1 MMKSRWKEYK
11 GQRYF
16 LADYSGF
23 GTNFESLKLEVD
35 AADAILVKEPP
46 DSVRV
51 LLDFRGTV
59 GSTEVVNYFKDSAA
73 RTRKYVKKNAVLGI
87 SGVRKVLLESVSRI
101 TGQVALA
108 FNDEDKAIEWLFNA

>member
-1 MMKSRWKEYK
+1 MKSGWKKYK
-11 GQRYF
+11 DQRYF

-23 GTNFESLKLEVD
+23 GTNFETLKLEVD
-35 AADAILVKEPP
+35 AADSILVKEPP

-59 GSTEVVNYFKDSAA
+59 GSIEVVNYFKDSSA
-73 RTRKYVKKNAVLGI
+73 RTRTYVKKNAVLGI

-101 TGQVALA
+101 TGHVAQA
-108 FNDEDKAIEWLFNA
+108 FDDEDKALEWLFTA

>member
-1 MMKSRWKEYK
+1 MKSGWKVYK

-23 GTNFESLKLEVD
+23 GSNFESLKLEVE
-35 AADAILVKEPP
+35 AADAILVKEPT

-59 GSTEVVNYFKDSAA
+59 GSMEVVNYFKDSST
-73 RTRKYVKKNAVLGI
+73 RTRKYVIKNAVLGI
-87 SGVRKVLLESVSRI
+87 SGVRKILLESVSRI
-101 TGQVALA
+101 TGHVALA
-108 FNDEDKAIEWLFNA
+108 FEDENKALEWLFTA